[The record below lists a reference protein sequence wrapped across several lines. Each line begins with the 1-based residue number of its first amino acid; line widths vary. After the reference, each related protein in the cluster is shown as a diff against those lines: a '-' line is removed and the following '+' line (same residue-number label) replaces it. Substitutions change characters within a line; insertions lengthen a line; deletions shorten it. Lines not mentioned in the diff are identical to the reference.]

1 MTENPTSSDSPF
13 GSLDYRAIFHGATS
27 VALIVID
34 TDDLVILE
42 TNTAADRL
50 YGFDPGELP
59 GTSVLRLSIDPD
71 RTRSILK
78 QACEG
83 YQDISQ
89 RRIHLKKDGTPFPV
103 TVSTSVSTIQ
113 GKLVVCK
120 FVQDASGIERTEREL
135 IRSDQRFRAVADY
148 TYDWESW
155 LDTTGSPVW
164 VNPAVMRFTGYS
176 AEECLKMA
184 DYPFELIATEF
195 VSKVKEIIGQALRG
209 STGNDVEF
217 QVRHKDGSSK
227 WIAVSWQPLR
237 DDRNVQIGVRMSMR
251 DIDQRKAMERQ
262 VQLYASELEKLAETR
277 ARRIIK
283 LEQEKAHIEKLASL
297 GELAASVAH
306 EISNPLAG
314 IKNALRLVIDSTP
327 EETDSAELLKLV
339 DQEIVRITALLRQ
352 MYQLY
357 RPRTEQPKPIDI
369 DSILREILLLN
380 DGARAA
386 KNLKITFENQ
396 PGPFKPV
403 LPEFEFRQVM
413 QNLLA
418 NAIEASQESGA
429 IEIRCDRPASGE
441 FVIEMLDHGHG
452 IAPEIAHQIFE
463 PFFTTKATPGKSG
476 SGLGLA
482 ITRSLVLAMGGTIK
496 VQSTVGGGTTF
507 VLTYSAPKS
516 PDQTSAYTVERA

>member
-1 MTENPTSSDSPF
+1 MNHGNPLE
-13 GSLDYRAIFHGATS
+13 SLDYRAIFHGATS
-27 VALIVID
+27 VALILID
-34 TDDLVILE
+34 SDDLRIIE
-42 TNTAADRL
+42 TNPAADRM
-50 YGFDPGELP
+50 YGFEPGELA
-59 GTSVLRLSIDPD
+59 GTSILSLSIDPA

-78 QACEG
+78 ESCEG
-83 YQDISQ
+83 IQDISQ

-103 TVSTSVSTIQ
+103 TVSTSVSDIR
-113 GKLVVCK
+113 GRLVVCK
-120 FVQDASGIERTEREL
+120 FIQDASGIERTERDL

-155 LDTTGSPVW
+155 LDSTGKLVW
-164 VNPAVMRFTGYS
+164 VNPAVLRFTGYS
-176 AEECLKMA
+176 AEECTTMS
-184 DYPFELIATEF
+184 DYPLSLVAPEF
-195 VSKVKEIIGQALRG
+195 KSKVDEIMREALRG
-209 STGNDVEF
+209 STGNDIEF
-217 QVRHKDGSSK
+217 QVRHRIGTTK

-314 IKNALRLVIDSTP
+314 IKNALRLVIDATP
-327 EETDSAELLKLV
+327 ADSDPAELLRLI

-357 RPRTEQPKPIDI
+357 RPRTEPPKPLDLET
-369 DSILREILLLN
+369 ILRDILLLN
-380 DGARAA
+380 DGAKAA
-386 KNLKITFENQ
+386 KNLNITFENQ
-396 PGPFKPV
+396 IGPELPV
-403 LPEFEFRQVM
+403 LPEFEFRQII
-413 QNLLA
+413 QNLLS
-418 NAIEASQESGA
+418 NAIEASNEAGS
-429 IEIRCDRPASGE
+429 IEIRCVRATSGAIL
-441 FVIEMLDHGHG
+441 IEMTDHGHG
-452 IAPEIAHQIFE
+452 IAPETAHQIFE

-482 ITRSLVLAMGGTIK
+482 ITRSLVLAMGGTIAFR
-496 VQSTVGGGTTF
+496 QSEGGGTTF
-507 VLTYSAPKS
+507 ALEFPVPNS
-516 PDQTSAYTVERA
+516 PDSASISKVNWE